1 MEISIEEIRFAL
13 QQSHEMLSE
22 NSDRR
27 LRKAAVLLPI
37 FKENQ
42 VWRLLFTR
50 RTDTVQDHKGQVSFP
65 GGAMEIEDRDLEVTA
80 LREAQEEIG
89 LNPASVQILGSLRR
103 IISSSQYIIT
113 PFVGQ
118 IEWPFPLIVSEHEV
132 SRVFSI
138 PLNWLV
144 DPNHHALKP
153 FLKRNGETEIEVF
166 YEPYDGEVVW
176 GLTGQIT
183 ENFIDIINQ

>member
-1 MEISIEEIRFAL
+1 MEISIEEVRSVL
-13 QQSHEMLSE
+13 QRKQEIISE
-22 NSDRR
+22 NTDRR

-42 VWRLLFTR
+42 VWKLLFTR

-65 GGAMEIEDRDLEVTA
+65 GGAMENEDYNLEVTA

-89 LNPASVQILGSLRR
+89 LNPNAVHILGSMRQ

-118 IEWPFPLIVSEHEV
+118 IEWPFPLKVSEHEV

-138 PLNWLV
+138 PLNWLA

-166 YEPYDGEVVW
+166 YEPYEGEVVW

-183 ENFIDIINQ
+183 ENFIDIIYQ